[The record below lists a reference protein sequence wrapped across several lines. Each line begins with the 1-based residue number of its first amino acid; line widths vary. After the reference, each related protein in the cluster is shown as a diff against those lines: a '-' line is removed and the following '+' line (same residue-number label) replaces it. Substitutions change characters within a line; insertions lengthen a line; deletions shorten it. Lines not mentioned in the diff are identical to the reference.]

1 MDIRDYARDI
11 ILIIILLI
19 ATLALVTRLWYDSTI
34 ALGAM
39 LMMLSLGALLLS
51 QSIRIRSLERS
62 IQVRD
67 KAIRAN
73 LEEISAKMIQK
84 YDASASHLDDVVNEF
99 GKRIYR

>member
-1 MDIRDYARDI
+1 MDIREYARDI
-11 ILIIILLI
+11 ILIIILVI

-39 LMMLSLGALLLS
+39 LMMLSLGGLLLS

-84 YDASASHLDDVVNEF
+84 YDASAAHLDDVVNEF

>member
-11 ILIIILLI
+11 ILVIILVI
-19 ATLALVTRLWYDSTI
+19 ATLALVTRLWYDITI
-34 ALGAM
+34 ALGAI
-39 LMMLSLGALLLS
+39 LMMLALGGLLLS

-73 LEEISAKMIQK
+73 LEEISANLVQK
-84 YDASASHLDDVVNEF
+84 YDATATHLDNVINEF

>member
-11 ILIIILLI
+11 ILIIILVI
-19 ATLALVTRLWYDSTI
+19 ATLALVTRLWYDTTI

-39 LMMLSLGALLLS
+39 LMVLSLGGLLLS

-84 YDASASHLDDVVNEF
+84 YDASAAHLDDVVNEL

>member
-11 ILIIILLI
+11 ILIIILVI
-19 ATLALVTRLWYDSTI
+19 ATFALVTRLWFDSTV
-34 ALGAM
+34 ALGAT
-39 LMMLSLGALLLS
+39 LMMLSLGGLLLS

-73 LEEISAKMIQK
+73 LEEISANMVQK
-84 YDASASHLDDVVNEF
+84 YDATAAHLDNVVNEF

>member
-11 ILIIILLI
+11 ILIIILVI
-19 ATLALVTRLWYDSTI
+19 ATFVLVTRLWFDSTI
-34 ALGAM
+34 ALGAT
-39 LMMLSLGALLLS
+39 LMMLSLGGLLLS

-67 KAIRAN
+67 KAIRTN

-84 YDASASHLDDVVNEF
+84 YDASAAHLDDVVNEL